1 MFKYRL
7 YKVRRSPYWRVG
19 IGRKVRESTKTTDKE
34 AAHVY
39 AQALAERL
47 WRIEQLGDRSA
58 LPFGGTAEKWL
69 NDTASEKSTDRVLV
83 DWLLAVPAIGPEALS
98 AVAHP
103 AVWDKLR
110 EHGKAAG
117 WGLSSIDRMMTTVSA
132 VLNFAQRRGDL
143 THKSTLPK
151 YNPKLKEPRF
161 LTEAQFARLLPELPA
176 HTQLWAQFAVLT
188 LLRMRAMLGLTWA
201 RVDFRRRVAWIP
213 GGMQK
218 NGDPFTFPLSGA
230 ALAVLKEVRAA
241 QAAEYAAYV
250 HRFNTRYRHSPSH
263 PHHGK
268 PLLPPPEY
276 VFTYKLKRVDDA
288 NTAAFQAACVRAGV
302 PWCTWHIM
310 GRHTGASWGAQNGV
324 TLEQRMKQGGW
335 EDMRMALRYSH
346 LEDSHIA
353 AAAEV
358 VAQRLHTSVIVK
370 SRSRAK
376 KRA

>member
-7 YKVRRSPYWRVG
+7 YKVPRSPVWRVG

-58 LPFGGTAEKWL
+58 IPFGETAEKWL
-69 NDTASEKSTDRVLV
+69 NDTASDKTADRVLV
-83 DWLLAVPAIGPEALS
+83 KWLLEVPKIGGESLS

-103 AVWDKLR
+103 LVWDKLR
-110 EHGKAAG
+110 ECGKAAG

-176 HTQLWAQFAVLT
+176 HAQLWARFAVLT
-188 LLRMRAMLGLTWA
+188 LLRMRAMLGLTWS

-213 GGMQK
+213 ADQQKGGK
-218 NGDPFTFPLSGA
+218 PFTFPLSDA
-230 ALAVLKEVRAA
+230 AVQVLKQVKAL

-250 HRFNTRYRHSPSH
+250 ARLQARYQRSPSH

-268 PLLPPPEY
+268 PLPPPPEH
-276 VFTYKLKRVDDA
+276 VFTYKLKPVDNA
-288 NTAAFQAACVRAGV
+288 NTRFFQAACVRAGV
-302 PWCTWHIM
+302 PWCTWHTL
-310 GRHTGASWGAQNGV
+310 RHTGASWATQNGV
-324 TLEQRMKQGGW
+324 SLDQRMRLGGW
-335 EDMRMALRYSH
+335 EDSRMALRYSH
-346 LEDSHIA
+346 LEDTHVH

-358 VAQRLHTSVIVK
+358 VAQRLHTPLIVK
-370 SRSRAK
+370 SRGGVK

>member
-7 YKVRRSPYWRVG
+7 YKVPRSPIWRVG
-19 IGRKVRESTKTTDKE
+19 IGRKVRESTKTEDK
-34 AAHVY
+34 AAAEVY

-47 WRIEQLGDRSA
+47 WRIQQLGDRSA
-58 LPFGGTAEKWL
+58 IPFRQTAEKWL
-69 NDTASEKSTDRVLV
+69 NDTASDKTTDRVIIA
-83 DWLLAVPAIGPEALS
+83 WLLPKIGDESLS
-98 AVAHP
+98 AVADSV
-103 AVWDKLR
+103 VWDQLR
-110 EHGKAAG
+110 EDGKEAG
-117 WGLSSIDRMMTTVSA
+117 WELSSIDRMMTTVSA

-213 GGMQK
+213 GDEQK

-230 ALAVLKEVRAA
+230 AVQLLRHVKAL
-241 QAAEYAAYV
+241 QDAEYAAYV
-250 HRFNTRYRHSPSH
+250 DRLQARYQRSPSH

-268 PLLPPPEY
+268 PLPPPPEH
-276 VFTYKLKRVDDA
+276 VFTYKLKPVDDA
-288 NTAAFQAACVRAGV
+288 NTRFFKAACRRAGV
-302 PWCTWHIM
+302 PWCTWHIL

-324 TLEQRMKQGGW
+324 MLEQRMKQGGW

-370 SRSRAK
+370 PARGAK